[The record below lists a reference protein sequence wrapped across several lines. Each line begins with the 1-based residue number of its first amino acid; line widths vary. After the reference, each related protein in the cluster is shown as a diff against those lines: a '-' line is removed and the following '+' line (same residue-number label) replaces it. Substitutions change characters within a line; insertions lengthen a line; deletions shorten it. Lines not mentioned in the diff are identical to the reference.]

1 MEKNK
6 QKVSFKLLGRILI
19 ITVIILLAIMSFVG
33 IFVKNKNTMKNLIP
47 DYKLGMD
54 IYGARNVIIKVD
66 DSEGKND
73 EESLTLENYQK
84 VKKIVE
90 QRLEYMN
97 VQDYLIR
104 ANEDNGDICLEL
116 VEDNNTDYI
125 SQYVV
130 TKGVFTISDDETS
143 EILLSNSDVKKAS
156 VERIQ
161 NGSNT
166 YSIYL
171 TIEFTDSG
179 AEKLKEISNT
189 YVSTTDSEGK
199 AVTKKV
205 KMTLDDQT
213 IISTYF
219 EEEIPDGKIQLSI
232 GSAKTTSEL
241 ESYAQQANN
250 IAIFLN
256 TDPMPITYKIDINRF
271 VYSDI
276 TEDVINAIIIVLVVI
291 AAIMLIAMVAKF
303 KFNGLL
309 AAVTNI
315 GFLAILL
322 LAVRIGNVVIT
333 LSGIFAIA
341 VAYIIEYAIL
351 MLMLSAYNANLTR
364 EQTNNKIGK
373 LFSKVVISLIPFVIL
388 SVSFA
393 VLRWQEIA
401 SVGMVMFWAILI
413 MVIYNAIIVY
423 TRFLESEKYGD
434 NK

>member
-143 EILLSNSDVKKAS
+143 EMLLSNSDVK
-156 VERIQ
+156 
-161 NGSNT
+161 
-166 YSIYL
+166 
-171 TIEFTDSG
+171 
-179 AEKLKEISNT
+179 
-189 YVSTTDSEGK
+189 
-199 AVTKKV
+199 
-205 KMTLDDQT
+205 
-213 IISTYF
+213 
-219 EEEIPDGKIQLSI
+219 
-232 GSAKTTSEL
+232 
-241 ESYAQQANN
+241 
-250 IAIFLN
+250 
-256 TDPMPITYKIDINRF
+256 
-271 VYSDI
+271 
-276 TEDVINAIIIVLVVI
+276 
-291 AAIMLIAMVAKF
+291 
-303 KFNGLL
+303 
-309 AAVTNI
+309 
-315 GFLAILL
+315 
-322 LAVRIGNVVIT
+322 
-333 LSGIFAIA
+333 
-341 VAYIIEYAIL
+341 
-351 MLMLSAYNANLTR
+351 
-364 EQTNNKIGK
+364 
-373 LFSKVVISLIPFVIL
+373 
-388 SVSFA
+388 
-393 VLRWQEIA
+393 
-401 SVGMVMFWAILI
+401 
-413 MVIYNAIIVY
+413 
-423 TRFLESEKYGD
+423 
-434 NK
+434 